1 MLPNIKC
8 HILFPELL
16 QFTMQWPKEHIY
28 SQLVR
33 QILKQ
38 TVALYPINF
47 TWYSNFETITW
58 SAAYCFR
65 FSWYESKCIYEYNLC
80 SVLEKIIWNIYSYI
94 VLLSPSLLWNTMD
107 EWFMYFFPFASQK
120 YDGRVIYVL
129 LSPSLH
135 RNTMDEWFM
144 YFFPLRF
151 SEIRWTSDL
160 LLTSEI

>member
-80 SVLEKIIWNIYSYI
+80 SVLEKIIRNIYSYI
-94 VLLSPSLLWNTMD
+94 VLLSPSLLWNTMG
-107 EWFMYFFPFASQK
+107 EWFMYFFPIRFFEIWWTSDLCTSFPFASLK
-120 YDGRVIYVL
+120 YVGRVIY
-129 LSPSLH
+129 S
-135 RNTMDEWFM
+135 
-144 YFFPLRF
+144 
-151 SEIRWTSDL
+151 
-160 LLTSEI
+160 